1 MAIQF
6 RRGAEAD
13 GLPDPT
19 DVLVGEPLFTVDTG
33 KLYIKRGDG
42 SLTEITG
49 GASSIDLSALTAGD
63 LVKVNNAKTGFIRA
77 TAPADYISQAE
88 LNALA
93 TVASTGNYTDLNGLP
108 TIPSNINDILPDPS
122 QPGVTAT
129 VAWSVANQQWEVSQ
143 DTSIAGFEFRGF
155 VYPTNTAPAG
165 GFVES
170 SVSVVSSFVNDDDSV
185 FPFAAP
191 NYDPRIEVTF
201 LHNEVNDQW
210 MYFAYRWDGG
220 GAAPSWTPLFYKQ
233 GGFSTPG
240 ISQGSHTLNLGD
252 GSKTYLV
259 YRLGS
264 VPIPTGYSDS
274 YFVE

>member
-63 LVKVNNAKTGFIRA
+63 VVKVNSAKDGFVKA
-77 TAPADYISQAE
+77 TAPTDYISQAQ
-88 LNALA
+88 LDALA
-93 TVASTGNYTDLNGLP
+93 TVASTGVYTDLTGLP
-108 TIPSNINDILPDPS
+108 TIPSTINDILPDPS
-122 QPGVTAT
+122 QPNVTAT

-155 VYPTNTAPAG
+155 VYPTGVAPAG
-165 GFVES
+165 GFVSS
-170 SVSVVSSFVNDDDSV
+170 SVTVVSSFVNDADSV
-185 FPFAAP
+185 FPFTAP
-191 NYDPRIEVTF
+191 NYNPKIEVTF
-201 LHNEVNDQW
+201 THNEVADQW

-233 GGFSTPG
+233 GGFSTTG
-240 ISQGSHTLNLGD
+240 TSQGSHTLDLGD
-252 GSKTYLV
+252 GSKTYQV
-259 YRLGS
+259 YQLGS
-264 VPIPTGYSDS
+264 VQIPTGYSDP
-274 YFVE
+274 YLVE

>member
-13 GLPDPT
+13 LPDPT

-33 KLYIKRGDG
+33 KLYVKRDDG

-63 LVKVNNAKTGFIRA
+63 LVKVNSAKDGFVKA
-77 TAPADYISQAE
+77 TAPTDYISQAQ
-88 LNALA
+88 LDALA
-93 TVASTGNYTDLNGLP
+93 TVASTGVYTDLTGLP
-108 TIPSNINDILPDPS
+108 TIPSDINDILPDPS

-165 GFVES
+165 GFVLA
-170 SVSVVSSFVNDDDSV
+170 SVTVVSSFVNDDDSV
-185 FPFAAP
+185 FPFTAT
-191 NYDPRIEVTF
+191 NYNPRIEVTF
-201 LHNEVNDQW
+201 THNEVDPQW

-220 GAAPSWTPLFYKQ
+220 GAAQSWTPLFYKQ

-252 GSKTYLV
+252 GSKTYQV
-259 YRLGS
+259 YQLGN
-264 VPIPTGYSDS
+264 VQIPTGYSDP

>member
-13 GLPDPT
+13 LPDPT

-33 KLYIKRGDG
+33 KLYVKRDDG

-63 LVKVNNAKTGFIRA
+63 VVKVNSAKDGFVKA
-77 TAPADYISQAE
+77 TAPTDYISQAQ
-88 LNALA
+88 LDALA
-93 TVASTGNYTDLNGLP
+93 TVASTGVYTDLTGLP

-155 VYPTNTAPAG
+155 VYPTGVAPAG
-165 GFVES
+165 GFVSS
-170 SVSVVSSFVNDDDSV
+170 SVTVVSSFVNDADSV
-185 FPFAAP
+185 FPFTAP
-191 NYDPRIEVTF
+191 NYNPKIEVTF
-201 LHNEVNDQW
+201 THNEVADQW

-233 GGFSTPG
+233 GGFSTTG
-240 ISQGSHTLNLGD
+240 TSQGSHTLDLGD
-252 GSKTYLV
+252 GSKTYQV
-259 YRLGS
+259 YQLDN
-264 VPIPTGYSDS
+264 VQIPTGYSDY

>member
-13 GLPDPT
+13 LPDPT

-33 KLYIKRGDG
+33 KLYVKRDDG

-63 LVKVNNAKTGFIRA
+63 VVKVNSAKDGFVKA
-77 TAPADYISQAE
+77 TAPTDYISQAQ
-88 LNALA
+88 LDALA
-93 TVASTGNYTDLNGLP
+93 TVASTGVYTDLTGLP
-108 TIPSNINDILPDPS
+108 TIPSTINDILPDPS
-122 QPGVTAT
+122 QPNVTAT

-155 VYPTNTAPAG
+155 VYPTGVAPAG
-165 GFVES
+165 GFVSS
-170 SVSVVSSFVNDDDSV
+170 SVTVVSSFVNDADSV
-185 FPFAAP
+185 FPFTAP
-191 NYDPRIEVTF
+191 NYNPKIEVTF
-201 LHNEVNDQW
+201 THNEVADQW

-233 GGFSTPG
+233 GGFSTTG
-240 ISQGSHTLNLGD
+240 TSQGSHTLDLGD
-252 GSKTYLV
+252 GSKTYQV
-259 YRLGS
+259 YQLGS
-264 VPIPTGYSDS
+264 VQIPTGYSDP
-274 YFVE
+274 YLVE

>member
-13 GLPDPT
+13 LPDPT

-33 KLYIKRGDG
+33 KLYVKRDDG

-63 LVKVNNAKTGFIRA
+63 VVKVNSAKDGFVKA
-77 TAPADYISQAE
+77 TAPTDYISQAQ
-88 LNALA
+88 LDALA
-93 TVASTGNYTDLNGLP
+93 TVASTGVYTDLTGLP

-155 VYPTNTAPAG
+155 VYPTGVAPAG
-165 GFVES
+165 GFVSS
-170 SVSVVSSFVNDDDSV
+170 SVTVVSSFVNDADSV
-185 FPFAAP
+185 FPFTAP
-191 NYDPRIEVTF
+191 NYNPKIEVTF
-201 LHNEVNDQW
+201 THNEVADQW

-220 GAAPSWTPLFYKQ
+220 GVAPSWTPLFYKQ

-240 ISQGSHTLNLGD
+240 TSQGSHTLDLGD
-252 GSKTYLV
+252 GSKTYQV
-259 YRLGS
+259 YQLGS
-264 VPIPTGYSDS
+264 VQIPTGYSDP
-274 YFVE
+274 YLVE

>member
-13 GLPDPT
+13 LPDPT

-33 KLYIKRGDG
+33 KLYVKRDDG

-63 LVKVNNAKTGFIRA
+63 VVKVNSAKDGFVKA
-77 TAPADYISQAE
+77 TAPTDYISQAQ
-88 LNALA
+88 LDALA
-93 TVASTGNYTDLNGLP
+93 TVASTGVYTDLTGLP
-108 TIPSNINDILPDPS
+108 TIPSTINDILPDPS
-122 QPGVTAT
+122 QPNVTAT

-155 VYPTNTAPAG
+155 VYPTGVAPAG
-165 GFVES
+165 GFVLS
-170 SVSVVSSFVNDDDSV
+170 SVTVVSSFVNDADSV
-185 FPFAAP
+185 FPFTAP
-191 NYDPRIEVTF
+191 TYNPKIEVTF
-201 LHNEVNDQW
+201 THNEVANQW

-220 GAAPSWTPLFYKQ
+220 GAAPSWTPAFYKNQ
-233 GGFSTPG
+233 FLATAN
-240 ISQGSHTLNLGD
+240 SQGSHTLDLGD

-259 YRLGS
+259 YQLGS
-264 VPIPTGYSDS
+264 FAIPTGYSDS

>member
-13 GLPDPT
+13 LPNPT

-33 KLYIKRGDG
+33 KLYVKRDDG

-63 LVKVNNAKTGFIRA
+63 LVKVNSAKDGFVKA
-77 TAPADYISQAE
+77 TAPTDYISQAQ
-88 LNALA
+88 LDALA
-93 TVASTGNYTDLNGLP
+93 TVASTGVYTDLTGLP
-108 TIPSNINDILPDPS
+108 AIPSNINDILPDPS
-122 QPGVTAT
+122 QPNVTAT

-155 VYPTNTAPAG
+155 VYPTGVAPAG
-165 GFVES
+165 GFVSS
-170 SVSVVSSFVNDDDSV
+170 SVTVVSSFVNDADSV
-185 FPFAAP
+185 FPFKEP
-191 NYDPRIEVTF
+191 NYNPKIEVTF
-201 LHNEVNDQW
+201 THNEVANQW

-220 GAAPSWTPLFYKQ
+220 GAAPSWTPAFYKNQ
-233 GGFSTPG
+233 FLATAN
-240 ISQGSHTLNLGD
+240 SQGSHTLDLGD

-259 YRLGS
+259 YQLGS
-264 VPIPTGYSDS
+264 FAIPTGYSDP

>member
-13 GLPDPT
+13 LPDPT

-33 KLYIKRGDG
+33 KLYVKRDDG

-63 LVKVNNAKTGFIRA
+63 VVKVNSAKDGFVKA
-77 TAPADYISQAE
+77 TAPTDYISQAQ
-88 LNALA
+88 LDALA
-93 TVASTGNYTDLNGLP
+93 TVASTGVYTDLTGLP
-108 TIPSNINDILPDPS
+108 TIPSTINDILPDPS
-122 QPGVTAT
+122 QPNVTAT

-155 VYPTNTAPAG
+155 VYPTGVAPAG
-165 GFVES
+165 GFVSS
-170 SVSVVSSFVNDDDSV
+170 SVTVVSSFVNDADSV
-185 FPFAAP
+185 FPFTAP
-191 NYDPRIEVTF
+191 NYNPKIEVTF
-201 LHNEVNDQW
+201 THNEVADQW

-240 ISQGSHTLNLGD
+240 TSQGSHTLDLGD
-252 GSKTYLV
+252 GSKTYQV
-259 YRLGS
+259 YQLGS
-264 VPIPTGYSDS
+264 VQIPTGYSDP
-274 YFVE
+274 YLVE

>member
-13 GLPDPT
+13 LPDPT

-33 KLYIKRGDG
+33 KLYVKRDDG

-63 LVKVNNAKTGFIRA
+63 LVKVNSAKDGFVKA
-77 TAPADYISQAE
+77 TAPTDYISQAQ
-88 LNALA
+88 LDALA
-93 TVASTGNYTDLNGLP
+93 TVASTGVYTDLTGLP
-108 TIPSNINDILPDPS
+108 SIPSDINDILPDPS

-155 VYPTNTAPAG
+155 VYPTGVAPAG
-165 GFVES
+165 GFVSS
-170 SVSVVSSFVNDDDSV
+170 SVTVVSSFVNDADSV
-185 FPFAAP
+185 FPFTAP
-191 NYDPRIEVTF
+191 NYNPKIEVTF
-201 LHNEVNDQW
+201 THNEVADQW

-240 ISQGSHTLNLGD
+240 TSQGSHTLDLGD
-252 GSKTYLV
+252 GSKTYQV
-259 YRLGS
+259 YQLGS
-264 VPIPTGYSDS
+264 VQIPTGYSDP
-274 YFVE
+274 YLVE